1 MSVKEKRQLKE
12 KLERV
17 RVRRLRHRRELGAQ
31 AAPPDDPERLGF
43 GAFADDDPELH
54 GRFADGE
61 FDEELIDAAR
71 TMSRRLL

>member
-12 KLERV
+12 KLERM
-17 RVRRLRHRRELGAQ
+17 RTRRLHHCRGMDAQ
-31 AAPPDDPERLGF
+31 VAPLNDPERLGF

-61 FDEELIDAAR
+61 FDEELIDR
-71 TMSRRLL
+71 FVDD